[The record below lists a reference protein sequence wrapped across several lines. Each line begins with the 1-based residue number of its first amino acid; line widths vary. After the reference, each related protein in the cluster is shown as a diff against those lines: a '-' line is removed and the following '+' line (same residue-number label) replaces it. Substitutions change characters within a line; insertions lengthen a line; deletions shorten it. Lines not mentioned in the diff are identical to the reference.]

1 MGIFLDKQASQMVG
15 QEEGGTYCIHHLVK
29 TSTGRY
35 LDRHCIKRNF
45 PRQAATR
52 TGIAHI
58 RIFLDRPCTDR
69 HRNRQV
75 HLSHTGQEET
85 NPICREGGGHSQQ
98 FYKQDPDPH

>member
-35 LDRHCIKRNF
+35 LDRHCTKRNF

-75 HLSHTGQEET
+75 DLSHTGQEEKMWFQ
-85 NPICREGGGHSQQ
+85 PLS
-98 FYKQDPDPH
+98 